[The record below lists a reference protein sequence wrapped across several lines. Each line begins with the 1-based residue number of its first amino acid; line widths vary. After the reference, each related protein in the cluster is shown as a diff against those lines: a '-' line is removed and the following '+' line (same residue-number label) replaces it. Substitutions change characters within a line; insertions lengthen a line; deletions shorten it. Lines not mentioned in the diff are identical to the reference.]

1 MIVTL
6 ALLGLLSAAFFV
18 AWQYT
23 ESTLLIAAYVL
34 SVTGVCVVNRL
45 LLRQSEQR
53 VLRRFE
59 RILDSGHS
67 DCIADEDLS
76 ETERRMISRLCE
88 LEAREERVR
97 QGFQNISSLVSD
109 ISHQCKT
116 PLSSILMYTELSR
129 DRGDIVIHRQT
140 EKLQFLIE
148 SLTKLAKCEGGLI
161 AENLSPRMNSVREL
175 VARSVESVID
185 AADRRGISIVCDI
198 GGAEVNGEY
207 ADCNYDSRTAH
218 ADSDASSR
226 TDRADCD
233 VGSNT
238 ARIDCDASS
247 RTVRVV
253 CDASSRTDSADS
265 DSSSDTDRADCDAS
279 SAPVRVDYDSGSHT
293 IRVDCDSSSRTAR
306 ADSDSS
312 SDTDRADCDASSRT
326 ARVVCNFGS
335 HTARTHT
342 GTPDLFANFDL
353 RWTAEALGNILDN
366 AVKYSDGGK
375 ICVKACDCDTFVRI
389 DVTDHGRGIPE
400 SELCNI
406 WKRFWRGKDSHD
418 LPGVGVGLYLTSR
431 ILSAEGG
438 RAVAK
443 SSPDGSTFSVF
454 LSKL

>member
-45 LLRQSEQR
+45 LLRKSERR

-59 RILDSGHS
+59 RILDSGRS
-67 DCIADEDLS
+67 DCIADEYLS

-218 ADSDASSR
+218 ADNDA
-226 TDRADCD
+226 
-233 VGSNT
+233 
-238 ARIDCDASS
+238 
-247 RTVRVV
+247 
-253 CDASSRTDSADS
+253 
-265 DSSSDTDRADCDAS
+265 
-279 SAPVRVDYDSGSHT
+279 
-293 IRVDCDSSSRTAR
+293 SSRTAR

-312 SDTDRADCDASSRT
+312 S
-326 ARVVCNFGS
+326 N
-335 HTARTHT
+335 TARTHT

-366 AVKYSDGGK
+366 AVKYSDGGE

-406 WKRFWRGKDSHD
+406 WKRFWRGKGSHD

-443 SSPDGSTFSVF
+443 SSPDGRTFSVF

>member
-59 RILDSGHS
+59 RILDSGRS
-67 DCIADEDLS
+67 DCIADEYLS

-198 GGAEVNGEY
+198 SGAEVNGEY

-218 ADSDASSR
+218 ADSD
-226 TDRADCD
+226 

-247 RTVRVV
+247 RT
-253 CDASSRTDSADS
+253 
-265 DSSSDTDRADCDAS
+265 
-279 SAPVRVDYDSGSHT
+279 
-293 IRVDCDSSSRTAR
+293 AR
-306 ADSDSS
+306 ADSD
-312 SDTDRADCDASSRT
+312 AS
-326 ARVVCNFGS
+326 S

-375 ICVKACDCDTFVRI
+375 ICVKTCDCDTFVRI
-389 DVTDHGRGIPE
+389 DVADHGCGIPE

-406 WKRFWRGKDSHD
+406 WKRFWRGKNSRD

>member
-1 MIVTL
+1 MIATF

-45 LLRQSEQR
+45 LLRQSERR

-59 RILDSGHS
+59 QILGSGECSTAGRS
-67 DCIADEDLS
+67 DCIADENLS
-76 ETERRMISRLCE
+76 ATERRMISRLCE

-129 DRGDIVIHRQT
+129 DHGDIVIHRQT

-185 AADRRGISIVCDI
+185 AADRRGISIVCNI
-198 GGAEVNGEY
+198 GGAEVNGARTEC
-207 ADCNYDSRTAH
+207 ADCVNSVTDRTNSDTAANSH
-218 ADSDASSR
+218 AVRNDIVADSH
-226 TDRADCD
+226 TDH
-233 VGSNT
+233 T
-238 ARIDCDASS
+238 H
-247 RTVRVV
+247 
-253 CDASSRTDSADS
+253 TD
-265 DSSSDTDRADCDAS
+265 DTDL
-279 SAPVRVDYDSGSHT
+279 SAR
-293 IRVDCDSSSRTAR
+293 
-306 ADSDSS
+306 
-312 SDTDRADCDASSRT
+312 
-326 ARVVCNFGS
+326 
-335 HTARTHT
+335 
-342 GTPDLFANFDL
+342 FDL
-353 RWTAEALGNILDN
+353 RWTAEALANILDN
-366 AVKYSDGGK
+366 AVKYSPDGGE
-375 ICVKACDCDTFVRI
+375 IRVKTCDRATFVRI
-389 DVTDHGRGIPE
+389 DVADHGRGIPE

-406 WKRFWRGKDSHD
+406 WKRFWRGKNSRD

-438 RAVAK
+438 RAVARP
-443 SSPDGSTFSVF
+443 SPDGSTFSVF

>member
-1 MIVTL
+1 MIATF

-45 LLRQSEQR
+45 LLRQSERR

-59 RILDSGHS
+59 QILGSGECSTAGRS
-67 DCIADEDLS
+67 DCIADENLS
-76 ETERRMISRLCE
+76 ATERRMISRLCE
-88 LEAREERVR
+88 LDAREERVR

-129 DRGDIVIHRQT
+129 DHGDIVIHRQT

-198 GGAEVNGEY
+198 GG
-207 ADCNYDSRTAH
+207 DS
-218 ADSDASSR
+218 SDAGQS
-226 TDRADCD
+226 DC
-233 VGSNT
+233 T
-238 ARIDCDASS
+238 C
-247 RTVRVV
+247 
-253 CDASSRTDSADS
+253 
-265 DSSSDTDRADCDAS
+265 
-279 SAPVRVDYDSGSHT
+279 
-293 IRVDCDSSSRTAR
+293 
-306 ADSDSS
+306 
-312 SDTDRADCDASSRT
+312 
-326 ARVVCNFGS
+326 
-335 HTARTHT
+335 THT
-342 GTPDLFANFDL
+342 VAADLSANFDL

-366 AVKYSDGGK
+366 AVKYSPDGGK

-389 DVTDHGRGIPE
+389 DVIDHGRGIPE

-406 WKRFWRGKDSHD
+406 WKRFWRGKNSHD

>member
-1 MIVTL
+1 MITTF

-45 LLRQSEQR
+45 LLRQSERR

-59 RILDSGHS
+59 QILGSGECSTAGRS
-67 DCIADEDLS
+67 DCIADENLS
-76 ETERRMISRLCE
+76 ATERRMISRLCE

-129 DRGDIVIHRQT
+129 DHGDIVIHRQT

-207 ADCNYDSRTAH
+207 ADCNDDSRTARTDCDVDLDTAH
-218 ADSDASSR
+218 ADCDVDSDTAHADCDVDSD
-226 TDRADCD
+226 TAHADCD

-238 ARIDCDASS
+238 AR
-247 RTVRVV
+247 
-253 CDASSRTDSADS
+253 
-265 DSSSDTDRADCDAS
+265 ADCD
-279 SAPVRVDYDSGSHT
+279 
-293 IRVDCDSSSRTAR
+293 I
-306 ADSDSS
+306 DSD
-312 SDTDRADCDASSRT
+312 
-326 ARVVCNFGS
+326 
-335 HTARTHT
+335 TARTHT
-342 GTPDLFANFDL
+342 VTHDLSARFDL

-366 AVKYSDGGK
+366 AVKYSDGGE
-375 ICVKACDCDTFVRI
+375 ITVRARDCDTFVRI
-389 DVTDHGRGIPE
+389 DVVDHGRGIPE
-400 SELCNI
+400 DELCNI
-406 WKRFWRGKDSHD
+406 WKRFWRGKNSCG

-438 RAVAK
+438 RVVAK

-454 LSKL
+454 LTKL

>member
-45 LLRQSEQR
+45 LLRQSERR

-59 RILDSGHS
+59 QILGSGECSTAGRS
-67 DCIADEDLS
+67 DCIADENLS
-76 ETERRMISRLCE
+76 ATERRMISRLCE

-185 AADRRGISIVCDI
+185 AADRRDIKIICDI
-198 GGAEVNGEY
+198 GG
-207 ADCNYDSRTAH
+207 DS
-218 ADSDASSR
+218 SDAGQS
-226 TDRADCD
+226 DC
-233 VGSNT
+233 
-238 ARIDCDASS
+238 ACA
-247 RTVRVV
+247 
-253 CDASSRTDSADS
+253 
-265 DSSSDTDRADCDAS
+265 
-279 SAPVRVDYDSGSHT
+279 
-293 IRVDCDSSSRTAR
+293 
-306 ADSDSS
+306 
-312 SDTDRADCDASSRT
+312 
-326 ARVVCNFGS
+326 
-335 HTARTHT
+335 HTAAAA
-342 GTPDLFANFDL
+342 DLSASFDL

-366 AVKYSDGGK
+366 AVKYSPDGGE
-375 ICVKACDCDTFVRI
+375 ISVRTCDCDTFVRI

-406 WKRFWRGKDSHD
+406 WKRFWRGKNSCG

-438 RAVAK
+438 RVVAK

-454 LSKL
+454 LTKL

>member
-45 LLRQSEQR
+45 LLRQSERR

-59 RILDSGHS
+59 QILDSSECSTAGRS
-67 DCIADEDLS
+67 DCIADENLS
-76 ETERRMISRLCE
+76 ATERRMISRLCE

-207 ADCNYDSRTAH
+207 ADCND
-218 ADSDASSR
+218 DSR
-226 TDRADCD
+226 TDR
-233 VGSNT
+233 T
-238 ARIDCDASS
+238 
-247 RTVRVV
+247 
-253 CDASSRTDSADS
+253 
-265 DSSSDTDRADCDAS
+265 
-279 SAPVRVDYDSGSHT
+279 
-293 IRVDCDSSSRTAR
+293 DCDSSSRTAR
-306 ADSDSS
+306 IH
-312 SDTDRADCDASSRT
+312 TDNTDLS
-326 ARVVCNFGS
+326 AR
-335 HTARTHT
+335 
-342 GTPDLFANFDL
+342 FDL

-366 AVKYSDGGK
+366 AVKYSPDGGE
-375 ICVKACDCDTFVRI
+375 ISVRTCDCDIFVRI

-406 WKRFWRGKDSHD
+406 WKRFWRGKNSHD

>member
-45 LLRQSEQR
+45 LLRQSERR

-59 RILDSGHS
+59 RILDSGRS
-67 DCIADEDLS
+67 DCIADEYLS
-76 ETERRMISRLCE
+76 ATERRMISRLCE

-175 VARSVESVID
+175 VARSVETVVD

-207 ADCNYDSRTAH
+207 ADCNDDSRTARTDCDV
-218 ADSDASSR
+218 DSDTAH
-226 TDRADCD
+226 ADCD

-238 ARIDCDASS
+238 AR
-247 RTVRVV
+247 
-253 CDASSRTDSADS
+253 
-265 DSSSDTDRADCDAS
+265 ADCD
-279 SAPVRVDYDSGSHT
+279 
-293 IRVDCDSSSRTAR
+293 I
-306 ADSDSS
+306 DSD
-312 SDTDRADCDASSRT
+312 
-326 ARVVCNFGS
+326 
-335 HTARTHT
+335 TARTHT
-342 GTPDLFANFDL
+342 VTHDLSARFDL
-353 RWTAEALGNILDN
+353 RWTAEALANILDN
-366 AVKYSDGGK
+366 AVKYSPDGGE
-375 ICVKACDCDTFVRI
+375 ICVKTCDCDTFVRI
-389 DVTDHGRGIPE
+389 DVADHGCGIPE

-406 WKRFWRGKDSHD
+406 WKRFWRGKNSRD

-454 LSKL
+454 LTKL

>member
-45 LLRQSEQR
+45 LLRQSERR

-59 RILDSGHS
+59 QILDGSR
-67 DCIADEDLS
+67 DCIADRFS
-76 ETERRMISRLCE
+76 SATERRMISRLCE

-97 QGFQNISSLVSD
+97 RGFYDISSLVSD

-207 ADCNYDSRTAH
+207 ADCNYDSRTARS
-218 ADSDASSR
+218 DSDAGSD
-226 TDRADCD
+226 TARADCD

-238 ARIDCDASS
+238 AR
-247 RTVRVV
+247 
-253 CDASSRTDSADS
+253 
-265 DSSSDTDRADCDAS
+265 ADCD
-279 SAPVRVDYDSGSHT
+279 VGS
-293 IRVDCDSSSRTAR
+293 D
-306 ADSDSS
+306 
-312 SDTDRADCDASSRT
+312 
-326 ARVVCNFGS
+326 
-335 HTARTHT
+335 TARTHT
-342 GTPDLFANFDL
+342 VTHDLSARFDL

-366 AVKYSDGGK
+366 AVKYSPDGGE
-375 ICVKACDCDTFVRI
+375 IRVKTCDCDTFVRI
-389 DVTDHGRGIPE
+389 DVVDHGRGIPE
-400 SELCNI
+400 DELCNI
-406 WKRFWRGKDSHD
+406 WKRFWRGKNSCG

-438 RAVAK
+438 RVVAK

-454 LSKL
+454 LTKL